1 MTMHTNNYTTAYIY
15 YATGHED
22 DADGY
27 PMPEP
32 CLYDYITDI
41 EEDGPDE
48 DTCLSLEALFAE
60 LLLEDTL
67 DTPAFTNHD

>member
-1 MTMHTNNYTTAYIY
+1 MHTNPNNYTAAYLY
-15 YATGHED
+15 FATGHDD

-27 PMPEP
+27 PMPAP

-41 EEDGPDE
+41 EEEMPDE

-60 LLLEDTL
+60 LLIEIEIDL
-67 DTPAFTNHD
+67 HD